1 MAVVSQPTGGADR
14 LEAILHHAGAVFGH
28 RAGRRIAVSYG
39 SPAGELAVCVRAV
52 GLVDR
57 SELAKFILEA
67 PPAQLSHLA
76 MRMTGQTVAVGGAL
90 PADGAWWCRTTPE
103 RFVVLCSPL
112 MADRFLARLPAHHVS
127 LRTDDVSETHA
138 ALAVVGRA
146 KPKVLAALG
155 VYGESGDARRI
166 SPITTCRV
174 GGVEVMWLLESD
186 RTALAVVPRSDAADV
201 WRAIEEAGKSFGLS
215 YVGHEAASRYTLL
228 ERTASGSAHAI

>member
-1 MAVVSQPTGGADR
+1 MGRIAWRRSFTTPGPC
-14 LEAILHHAGAVFGH
+14 FGH
-28 RAGRRIAVSYG
+28 RHGRRIAVNYG

-57 SELAKFILEA
+57 SELAKFMLEA

-76 MRMTGQTVAVGGAL
+76 MRLTGQTVAVGGAL
-90 PADGAWWCRTTPE
+90 LAGGAWWCRTTPE

-112 MADRFLARLPAHHVS
+112 MADRFLAGLRALPAHHVS
-127 LRTDDVSETHA
+127 LRTDDVSDTYA
-138 ALAVVGRA
+138 ALGVVGRA
-146 KPKVLAALG
+146 KPRVLAALG
-155 VYGESGDARRI
+155 VYGESGDARRT
-166 SPITTCRV
+166 SPITTCQV

-186 RTALAVVPRSDAADV
+186 RTALALVPRSEAADV
-201 WRAIEEAGKSFGLS
+201 WRAIEDAGRSFGLS